1 MKLGAGPV
9 EETSFTKVKGAKKD
23 NTPKMKSNTKLNT
36 SQSGTKK
43 NATPSNAVILKNS
56 FDVLREEGAQK
67 NGPGL

>member
-1 MKLGAGPV
+1 M
-9 EETSFTKVKGAKKD
+9 KGAKKD